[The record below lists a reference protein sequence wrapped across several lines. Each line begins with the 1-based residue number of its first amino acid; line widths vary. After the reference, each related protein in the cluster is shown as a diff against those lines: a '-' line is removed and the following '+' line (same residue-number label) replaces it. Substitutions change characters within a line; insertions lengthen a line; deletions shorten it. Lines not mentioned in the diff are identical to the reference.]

1 MVERIRRIYRMLF
14 VLFLREVP
22 TETPPTPKASK
33 ESQRDPDLYSFKAHI
48 LDYLDDQFE
57 VLKRMKK
64 HDREAY
70 ALYKKVGAFIM
81 ADMWEFENAWDHE
94 EYRHMR
100 GWWKTHRPSFA
111 AFYMG
116 HHWREINIIGAD
128 IRDDK
133 IRPSFIYFSKYD
145 RKHPPIGIQRP
156 RGDGDVYTV
165 SFYFDG
171 AAERGMPYG
180 GVAQYAV
187 HVTPEGDIQCLK
199 SLLDEPVEVRVK
211 KRRGRGRTFRVPNR
225 KWGYPPFFENYAEE
239 VNTPIENFL
248 IGTFVMAVSAYSR
261 QHEEMTKIRVTKGGL
276 AAVFSIPVLRTPYF
290 FKDREYYKTPSGSR
304 KPIFHIVRSHKRDL
318 VSGGETY
325 VRTHFRGQRAFQWN
339 GYDIRITVPGWHHL
353 DLAGMDA
360 KAQDVA
366 DDDDQTGYLDMEEVG
381 DWYTSVENSELS
393 WDKK

>member
-22 TETPPTPKASK
+22 TETPPTPKATK

-57 VLKRMKK
+57 VLGRMKK

-70 ALYKKVGAFIM
+70 TLYKKVGAFIM
-81 ADMWEFENAWDHE
+81 ADMWKFENAWDYE

-116 HHWREINIIGAD
+116 HHFGED
-128 IRDDK
+128 LCDDK
-133 IRPSFIYFSKYD
+133 VRPSFMYFSKYD

-156 RGDGDVYTV
+156 RGDDGDVYTV
-165 SFYFDG
+165 SFYYDDTVLG
-171 AAERGMPYG
+171 GM
-180 GVAQYAV
+180 VARYAV

-199 SLLDEPVEVRVK
+199 SLLDEPVEIRA
-211 KRRGRGRTFRVPNR
+211 KRRSGHVRKGQTFRVPNR
-225 KWGYPPFFENYAEE
+225 KWGYPPFFENYAAEQNKPVE
-239 VNTPIENFL
+239 DMLVAS
-248 IGTFVMAVSAYSR
+248 FVMAVNAYSR

>member
-1 MVERIRRIYRMLF
+1 MLWIWKEPPPPPPPKQVRRG
-14 VLFLREVP
+14 
-22 TETPPTPKASK
+22 AA
-33 ESQRDPDLYSFKAHI
+33 RDADLYSFKAHI
-48 LDYLDDQFE
+48 LDYLDNQFE
-57 VLKRMKK
+57 SLEKMKK
-64 HDREAY
+64 QDRGAY
-70 ALYKKVGAFIM
+70 NLYKRVGAYIM
-81 ADMWEFENAWDHE
+81 ADSWVFDNGWDYE

-116 HHWREINIIGAD
+116 HHFGED
-128 IRDDK
+128 LCDDK
-133 IRPSFIYFSKYD
+133 VRPSFMYFSKYD

-290 FKDREYYKTPSGSR
+290 FKDREYYKTPSGNR
-304 KPIFHIVRSHKRDL
+304 KPIFHIVRTHKRDL
-318 VSGGETY
+318 QTGGQTY
-325 VRTHFRGQRAFQWN
+325 VKTHFRGHRHFVWN
-339 GYDIRITVPGWHHL
+339 GYKINITVPGWHHP
-353 DLAGMDA
+353 DLVGLDA
-360 KAQDVA
+360 KAHDLA
-366 DDDDQTGYLDMEEVG
+366 EEDDQTGYLDEKQIG
-381 DWYTSVENSELS
+381 DLYTRIENPNRKPE
-393 WDKK
+393 

>member
-1 MVERIRRIYRMLF
+1 MLWIWKEPPPPPPPKQVRRG
-14 VLFLREVP
+14 
-22 TETPPTPKASK
+22 AA
-33 ESQRDPDLYSFKAHI
+33 RDADLYSFKAHI
-48 LDYLDDQFE
+48 LDYLDNQFE
-57 VLKRMKK
+57 SLEKMKK
-64 HDREAY
+64 QDRGAY
-70 ALYKKVGAFIM
+70 NLYKRVGAYIM
-81 ADMWEFENAWDHE
+81 ADSWVFDNGWDYE

-116 HHWREINIIGAD
+116 HHFGED
-128 IRDDK
+128 LCDDK
-133 IRPSFIYFSKYD
+133 VRPSFMYFSKYD

-156 RGDGDVYTV
+156 RGDDGDVYTV
-165 SFYFDG
+165 SFYYDDTVLG
-171 AAERGMPYG
+171 GM
-180 GVAQYAV
+180 VARYAV

-290 FKDREYYKTPSGSR
+290 FKDREYYKTPSGNR
-304 KPIFHIVRSHKRDL
+304 KPIFHIVRTHKRDL
-318 VSGGETY
+318 QTGGQTY
-325 VRTHFRGQRAFQWN
+325 VKTHFRGHRHFVWN
-339 GYDIRITVPGWHHL
+339 GYKISITVPGWHHP
-353 DLAGMDA
+353 DLVGLDA
-360 KAQDVA
+360 KAHDLA
-366 DDDDQTGYLDMEEVG
+366 EEDDQTGYLDEKQIG
-381 DWYTSVENSELS
+381 DLYTRIENPN
-393 WDKK
+393 DG